1 MKLEFQRKGNKDGAG
16 EIFEDIVAEIRLRQ
30 RKITNY
36 EEGIQFRDDY
46 SGWINS
52 KKITPRASQ

>member
-16 EIFEDIVAEIRLRQ
+16 EIFEDIVAEIRLHQ

-36 EEGIQFRDDY
+36 EEGIQFRDY
-46 SGWINS
+46 SGWINA
-52 KKITPRASQ
+52 KITPRESQ